1 MSKEELISMMRNFRD
16 ALNKKDLEKS
26 LSFFTED
33 ADWVNPNGEF
43 KGKEGLKKYLKW
55 GFEVS
60 PDQKVVESGVK
71 IIAEEDKA
79 VYEHILEGSFEGMK
93 YQIPALCIYEFKGD
107 KIKHLKTTCQRSS
120 GQNGSKFYYQP
131 NGKRVKIINRI
142 NLYRLFIQIKVTRI
156 ILSERRRG
164 T

>member
-1 MSKEELISMMRNFRD
+1 MAKEELISIMRKFRD

-43 KGKEGLKKYLKW
+43 KGKEAIKNYLRW
-55 GFEVS
+55 GFEIS
-60 PDQKVVESGVK
+60 PDQRVIESGVK

-107 KIKHLKTTCQRSS
+107 KFQHLRTTYDRLSMAKQLAKGPVAKTAVNS
-120 GQNGSKFYYQP
+120 
-131 NGKRVKIINRI
+131 IINRMEKG
-142 NLYRLFIQIKVTRI
+142 LK
-156 ILSERRRG
+156 
-164 T
+164 